1 MELPEPFLP
10 GAISL
15 LEQLDKKMMVVLR
28 DGKTLVGYLRTI
40 DQFANLVLHNTVER
54 IHVEN
59 CYGDISR
66 GIFLVRGENV
76 VLCGEIDEENRPNE
90 LIQVSVSKI
99 LEMQQAKFDLK
110 REQDQAKIEAMKGR
124 GKLPQIRNPSDI
136 LGEDPF

>member
-54 IHVEN
+54 IYVDN
-59 CYGDISR
+59 YYGDIIR

-76 VLCGEIDEENRPNE
+76 VLAGEMDEDERPNT
-90 LIQVSVSKI
+90 LIQVTVAEI
-99 LEMQQAKFDLK
+99 LEMQQAKFN
-110 REQDQAKIEAMKGR
+110 AKKEADAARSEALRAR
-124 GKLPQIRNPSDI
+124 GKLPPPRENVDI
-136 LGEDPF
+136 LGDEPY

>member
-54 IHVEN
+54 IHVDN
-59 CYGDISR
+59 YYGDISR

-76 VLCGEIDEENRPNE
+76 VLAGEIDEENRPNN
-90 LIQVSVSKI
+90 LIQVSVQEI
-99 LEMQQAKFDLK
+99 MEMQQAKFDQK
-110 REQDQAKIEAMKGR
+110 REQEQAKSEAMKAR
-124 GKLPQIRNPSDI
+124 GKLPPSEIDI
-136 LGEDPF
+136 LGDDAF